1 MKKIAAVLV
10 LCAVGAAVCIQPARA
25 ELDEKKSSYTG
36 KEVEM
41 ILNSRK
47 IFSDNLTWERV
58 YALKTIAGAYDID
71 KVLERLNRSQDDI
84 ANIFRPYYGDN
95 TADQLANLLKRR
107 VQLVAD
113 YANIVRGGGFK
124 SDVQSKMDENAE
136 LTGDLLSRAN
146 MYWAKSEIS
155 AALKSYNARFEIEI
169 DLQSNSVGA
178 IDAAAFDATSA
189 QASSVAD
196 LFATG
201 IIKHH
206 PNKFW

>member
-1 MKKIAAVLV
+1 
-10 LCAVGAAVCIQPARA
+10 
-25 ELDEKKSSYTG
+25 
-36 KEVEM
+36 
-41 ILNSRK
+41 
-47 IFSDNLTWERV
+47 
-58 YALKTIAGAYDID
+58 
-71 KVLERLNRSQDDI
+71 
-84 ANIFRPYYGDN
+84 
-95 TADQLANLLKRR
+95 
-107 VQLVAD
+107 
-113 YANIVRGGGFK
+113 
-124 SDVQSKMDENAE
+124 MDENAE